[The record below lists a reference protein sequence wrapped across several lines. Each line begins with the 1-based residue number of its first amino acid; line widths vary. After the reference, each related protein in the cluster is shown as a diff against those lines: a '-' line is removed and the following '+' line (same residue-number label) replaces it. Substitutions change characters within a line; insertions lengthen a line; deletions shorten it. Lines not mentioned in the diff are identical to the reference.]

1 MQNKLEAFIDSY
13 DYLTILVDKSIDSKK
28 KEFSLVDKKNLTN
41 LEIISHVEEHN
52 FNKYLVKFLPS
63 IELNKDYKI
72 IDELGNTTPLNSGAI
87 IREPEFEE
95 KFYYDGPLGVEY
107 SKSKTTFRIWSPV
120 AKEIYIE
127 LNIKGKSERHDL
139 TYIDK
144 GLWEVTVKGD
154 LDSIGYLYFVRVF
167 DRFIKIN
174 DPYAISASANARMNY
189 VIDPSKL
196 YKMKYEKP
204 ELSGNYTDAII
215 YEASIRDFTS
225 SRKDDKKGTYLGM
238 IDEESDY
245 LFGLDYINSLGISH
259 LQLLPT
265 YDFGG
270 VNDYNK
276 QVGYN
281 WGYNPV
287 RYFVPSGWYS
297 INPDDPY
304 SRINELK
311 ELIDISHKKGL
322 RIVMDVVFNHVY
334 KVETFP
340 FDIFVPGYYYR
351 MEADGRLSN
360 ATGCGN
366 VIATERNMA
375 RRFIIDVLKYY
386 AINYNVSGFR
396 FDLMGLIDVDTLNMA
411 SKELKE
417 IDKNIILYGEG
428 WNMLNPLPDHK
439 RAHMYNHKEIPSYAF
454 FNDRYRD
461 LVRGSQWN
469 RTYGYALGYERSVYD
484 LGNLLK
490 GSCLNFFKFDKP
502 SKSINYV
509 ECHDNYTFYDYCRY
523 FVGLDD
529 TKSKDASRLALSL
542 ILISNGVPFIHAGE
556 EFFRTKMGVENS
568 YNSQD
573 RINKFD
579 YKRLNRYISNVNA
592 LKDLIN
598 IRKKYDVFRLTNKH
612 DIEARVHTLD
622 EVTSANTFGL
632 YLQGKNYN
640 LFIFIK
646 NDYNSSVIDEVEDYN
661 LIFDGKKSCNKNQE
675 EYIFNL
681 PGVYIFERK

>member
-1 MQNKLEAFIDSY
+1 MQNKIEAYIDSFEY
-13 DYLTILVDKSIDSKK
+13 ITILIDKSNYNDEKAFYIGKDK
-28 KEFSLVDKKNLTN
+28 KES
-41 LEIISHVEEHN
+41 LEILDCYEEENH
-52 FNKYLVKFLPS
+52 FKYVIKNKES
-63 IELNKDYKI
+63 IKLNKDYEIYDESNNKCKLKI
-72 IDELGNTTPLNSGAI
+72 GSIVRTKEFDEA
-87 IREPEFEE
+87 F
-95 KFYYDGPLGVEY
+95 KYDGPLGFEY
-107 SKSKTTFRIWSPV
+107 TPKKTTFRVWSPV
-120 AKEIYIE
+120 AKEIYLE
-127 LNIKGKSERHDL
+127 LYYVDETKKIFLK
-139 TYIDK
+139 YIDN
-144 GLWEVTVKGD
+144 GMWETTVSGN
-154 LDSIGYLYFVRVF
+154 LDGVGYIYFVRVF
-167 DRFIKIN
+167 DYFRRVN
-174 DPYAISASANARMNY
+174 DPYAIAGSANACCDY
-189 VIDPSKL
+189 VINPKKI

-204 ELSGNYTDAII
+204 YFSGNYTDAII

-340 FDIFVPGYYYR
+340 FDVFVPGYYFR
-351 MEADGRLSN
+351 MEADGKLSN

-461 LVRGSQWN
+461 LVRGNQWN
-469 RTYGYALGYERSVYD
+469 RTYGYALGYERSIYD

-592 LKDLIN
+592 IKDLIN